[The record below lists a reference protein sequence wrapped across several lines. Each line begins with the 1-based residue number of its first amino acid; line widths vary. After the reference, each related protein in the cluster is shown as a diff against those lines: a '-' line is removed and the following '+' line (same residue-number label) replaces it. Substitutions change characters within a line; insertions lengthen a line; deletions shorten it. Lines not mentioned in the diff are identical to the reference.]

1 MGAALDGIDAVA
13 FTRVGEHSATVGAA
27 RCARLGFLG
36 VELDSDLNEGA
47 TPDADIAAAG
57 SAVRVL
63 VIAARE
69 VLVARSAVRAPL
81 DPST

>member
-1 MGAALDGIDAVA
+1 MSPTSLDEVAALD
-13 FTRVGEHSATVGAA
+13 RYWRAA
-27 RCARLGFLG
+27 NYLSG
-36 VELDSDLNEGA
+36 VELDEGA

-69 VLVARSAVRAPL
+69 LLVATSAVRAPL

>member
-1 MGAALDGIDAVA
+1 MSPTSLDEVAALD
-13 FTRVGEHSATVGAA
+13 RYWRAA
-27 RCARLGFLG
+27 NYLSG

-69 VLVARSAVRAPL
+69 VLVATSAVRAPL